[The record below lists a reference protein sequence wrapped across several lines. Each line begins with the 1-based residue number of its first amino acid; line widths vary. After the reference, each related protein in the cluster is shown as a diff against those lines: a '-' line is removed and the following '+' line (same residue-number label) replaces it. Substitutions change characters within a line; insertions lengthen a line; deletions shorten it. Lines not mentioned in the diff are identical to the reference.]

1 MREVGTVDESDIIL
15 VFCPVVSRAGTDIDQ
30 ALDIFNHNTGSKLAV
45 LVVLHHTF
53 DKEKMVPDSSRCV
66 NRTDILTVDCLFY
79 EDTGLL
85 KCQKNSDAVDKVVN
99 WLRQQVFNTMLHKIF
114 HLKNTSLLAKVNK
127 VNVIL
132 LCLSCCLKCQTVF
145 IQML

>member
-1 MREVGTVDESDIIL
+1 KRAKIEDDKPKTSESVLRESDIIL
-15 VFCPVVSRAGTDIDQ
+15 VFCPIISRAGTDIENQ
-30 ALDIFNHNTGSKLAV
+30 YQKPTV

-53 DKEKMVPDSSRCV
+53 DPEKIIPDSRRSI

-99 WLRQQVFNTMLHKIF
+99 WLRQQVFNNSSQSCCHSNRSVILNCSGEGIF
-114 HLKNTSLLAKVNK
+114 NVNK
-127 VNVIL
+127 SRSHLFKQN
-132 LCLSCCLKCQTVF
+132 
-145 IQML
+145 